1 MNWKILKTSGFLLFL
16 VTFFVGCNNPHP
28 DFKKTDSGIYYK
40 IISRVDSLKDI
51 KADSGKF
58 YIMDMNYGTADSVIF
73 KSVQSREKIVKM
85 PFREKVFDGDV
96 WEALSLLSK
105 GDSAQFIIRADSFFL
120 KTTRAPQVPEIF
132 KEKNEVY
139 FFINLKDIK
148 TKEEME
154 AEQAAYANARRIAE
168 QIEVSKFKADQKW
181 TGKALESGLEIKKIK
196 KGKGRRVKEGEF
208 ITFDFEIR
216 FLDGKLAYSSI
227 ESNRPASYEYG
238 KRFDTK
244 GLMEALGTMRQG
256 DEVELLIPSSLALG
270 ERGRPGMVEPYTAL
284 HYFVRLTDVKTKAEH
299 EAELE
304 AKRKNEAAKLEK
316 AIKNIIN
323 TEIKAAAE
331 RARKS
336 KEEKKSKIIDLTS
349 EEFKLTNDFVGN
361 KGKLPW
367 PSEKGIISS
376 TFGEHKHPVLRK
388 VKVKNNG
395 IDILTDKDG
404 IVQTV
409 FSGTVIS
416 VRAISNTNTAI
427 IIRHG
432 EYFTVYSNLNKVF
445 VKRGDKVQTKQEIGT
460 VFTNPSDSKT
470 ELHFEIWKGRS
481 LLNPAYWIVKKD

>member
-28 DFKKTDSGIYYK
+28 DFKKTDTGIYYK

-270 ERGRPGMVEPYTAL
+270 EKGRPGMVEPYTAL

-304 AKRKNEAAKLEK
+304 AKRKNEAAKLEAARLQEASVLAK
-316 AIKNIIN
+316 YIADN
-323 TEIKAAAE
+323 EITVEPTA
-331 RARKS
+331 S
-336 KEEKKSKIIDLTS
+336 GLY
-349 EEFKLTNDFVGN
+349 F
-361 KGKLPW
+361 
-367 PSEKGIISS
+367 IS
-376 TFGEHKHPVLRK
+376 TLEGDGEQAVAGDK
-388 VKVKNNG
+388 VKVHYTGTLLDGTKFDSSVDRGQAFEFVLGQGKVIKGWDEG
-395 IDILTDKDG
+395 IAMMKVGGKATLILPSSIAYGERQAGALIKPYSPLKFDVELLDIIK
-404 IVQTV
+404 
-409 FSGTVIS
+409 
-416 VRAISNTNTAI
+416 
-427 IIRHG
+427 
-432 EYFTVYSNLNKVF
+432 E
-445 VKRGDKVQTKQEIGT
+445 
-460 VFTNPSDSKT
+460 
-470 ELHFEIWKGRS
+470 
-481 LLNPAYWIVKKD
+481 

>member
-270 ERGRPGMVEPYTAL
+270 EKGRPGMVEPYTAL

-304 AKRKNEAAKLEK
+304 AKRKNEAAKLEAARLQEASVLAK
-316 AIKNIIN
+316 YIADN
-323 TEIKAAAE
+323 EITVEPTA
-331 RARKS
+331 S
-336 KEEKKSKIIDLTS
+336 GLY
-349 EEFKLTNDFVGN
+349 F
-361 KGKLPW
+361 
-367 PSEKGIISS
+367 IS
-376 TFGEHKHPVLRK
+376 TLEGDGEQAVAGDK
-388 VKVKNNG
+388 VKVHYTGTLLDGTKFDSSVDRGQAFEFVLGQGKVIKGWDEG
-395 IDILTDKDG
+395 IAMMKVGGKATLILPSSIAYGERQAGALIKPYSPLKFDVELLDIIK
-404 IVQTV
+404 
-409 FSGTVIS
+409 
-416 VRAISNTNTAI
+416 
-427 IIRHG
+427 
-432 EYFTVYSNLNKVF
+432 E
-445 VKRGDKVQTKQEIGT
+445 
-460 VFTNPSDSKT
+460 
-470 ELHFEIWKGRS
+470 
-481 LLNPAYWIVKKD
+481 

>member
-270 ERGRPGMVEPYTAL
+270 EKGRPGMVEPYTAL

-304 AKRKNEAAKLEK
+304 AKRKNEAAKLEAARLQEASVLAK
-316 AIKNIIN
+316 YIADN
-323 TEIKAAAE
+323 EITVEPTA
-331 RARKS
+331 S
-336 KEEKKSKIIDLTS
+336 GLY
-349 EEFKLTNDFVGN
+349 F
-361 KGKLPW
+361 
-367 PSEKGIISS
+367 IS
-376 TFGEHKHPVLRK
+376 TLEGDGEQAVAGDK
-388 VKVKNNG
+388 VKVHYTGTLLDGTKFDSSVDRGQAFEFVLGQGKVIKGWDEG
-395 IDILTDKDG
+395 IAMMKVGGKATLILPSSLAYGERQAGALIKPYSPLKFDVELLDIIK
-404 IVQTV
+404 
-409 FSGTVIS
+409 
-416 VRAISNTNTAI
+416 
-427 IIRHG
+427 
-432 EYFTVYSNLNKVF
+432 E
-445 VKRGDKVQTKQEIGT
+445 
-460 VFTNPSDSKT
+460 
-470 ELHFEIWKGRS
+470 
-481 LLNPAYWIVKKD
+481 